1 MPELPEVETIRRDLD
16 KLVVSRRIIS
26 VTVASLKL
34 LRGYS
39 PALFK
44 EGLEG
49 RKIIGVGRRAKI
61 LILDIDS
68 GDKLLVHLK
77 MSGRLLYLPAAETP
91 AKHTHLVFGLDNGFE
106 LRFVDMRRFGYFKLI
121 EGGALQDAPD
131 LRNLGPEPLAVDFT
145 EADFKA
151 LIKAKSGSRRA
162 IKGVLLDQTFL
173 AGVGNLYADEVLH
186 AARINPM
193 RPVSSIKPVE
203 AARLYRAIREIL
215 TEAIE
220 LRGTSFD
227 LYVDA
232 QGRPGRYVEKLKVY
246 GRSDQ
251 PCLKCGAILL
261 KERVAGR
268 GTHYCLHCQK

>member
-1 MPELPEVETIRRDLD
+1 MPELPEVETIRRDLA
-16 KLVVSRRIIS
+16 KLVVSRKIIS

-39 PALFK
+39 PARFK
-44 EGLEG
+44 QRLEN
-49 RKIIGVGRRAKI
+49 RDIIGVGRRAKI

-77 MSGRLLYLPAAETP
+77 MSGRLLYLPAAEAT

-106 LRFVDMRRFGYFKLI
+106 LRFVDMRRFGYFKLV
-121 EGGALQDAPD
+121 EGGRLEDVAELKS
-131 LRNLGPEPLAVDFT
+131 LGPEPLAAGFS
-145 EADFKA
+145 EADFKD
-151 LIKAKSGSRRA
+151 LIKSKSGSRRV
-162 IKGVLLDQTFL
+162 IKGLLLDQTFL
-173 AGVGNLYADEVLH
+173 AGIGNLYADEVLH
-186 AARINPM
+186 AAKINPT
-193 RPVSSIKPVE
+193 RPVSSIKAAE
-203 AARLYRAIREIL
+203 AARLYRAIREVL

-246 GRSDQ
+246 GRADRA
-251 PCLKCGAILL
+251 CLKCGATLR
-261 KERVAGR
+261 KVRVAGR
-268 GTHYCLHCQK
+268 GTNYCPNCQK